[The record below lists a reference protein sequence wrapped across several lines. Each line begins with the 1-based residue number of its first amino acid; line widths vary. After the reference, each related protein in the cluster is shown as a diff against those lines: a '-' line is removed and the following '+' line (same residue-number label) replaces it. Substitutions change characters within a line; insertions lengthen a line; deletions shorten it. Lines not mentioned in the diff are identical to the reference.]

1 MGNPLVAQTQDSTKA
16 YSGVPLL
23 EDAIGLKDAIESGD
37 WASVAMGAVGTAL
50 DALTAVMDPFGAIFA
65 AGVGWLIEHVGPLKE
80 ALNALTGNAD
90 EIAAQSQT
98 WNNIAKELEDV
109 STELTN
115 AVKADL
121 VGWQGPA
128 ADNYRKRAEDTSGL
142 LAAAQKGCEGAGS
155 GVKTAGEVVG
165 AVRTLVRDIIAE
177 LVGHLISWALQVVFT
192 LGIGLTW
199 VVPQVIA
206 AVAKTASKIASLTT
220 KLVKALKALVP
231 LLKKAGTLFEDAAKG
246 LKNIKGGKVGP
257 PGKPGKIDG
266 NPKSPDV
273 KDGKGGKDGDSTT
286 TSGDHSGGT
295 GDKTPGDPPG
305 GGGKDGGKDGGG
317 GKDGSTSTSG
327 DHSGGNGN
335 KAPSD
340 PPPAKKDPGKD
351 GDTGGGGKDTWE
363 CKTDPVD
370 IARGNVVIDQLDLE
384 LPSPL
389 VLERLHVSSYRAG
402 RWFGPSWVSTVDQRL
417 AVGRERVRCF
427 AADGTTLV
435 YPLAE
440 PGAPVLPVD
449 GPRRPL
455 TRHAD
460 GSYTQSDPLRGRELR
475 FAALPGRGSAEL
487 VLRSVTDAD
496 GARVEFDYDALGAPL
511 ALRHSAGYRV
521 ELETEGGRVT
531 AVHVTD
537 PAGQARVLVRRFGYD
552 ELGRLTQEFNA
563 SGRPQV
569 YDYDA
574 AGRVTGWQDRNGTW
588 FRYVYDTSGRCV
600 RTIGDRGFYDAEFA
614 YDTQRRVTTFTD
626 SLGHAGEYHFNEA
639 NQLVREVGPLGGVTT
654 SEWDRD
660 DRLLSRTDPLGR
672 TTSFAYDERG
682 ALRSVTRPDGSLLR
696 VTQDAAGLTI
706 ETTADDGV
714 VLSRFYPRDELPD
727 PFTETLGIAKP
738 LTSEQAAWTRGDEE
752 PPPVDRDVFGRPRSV
767 LNRSGQ
773 PVVLGWTPD
782 GGERLRVRP
791 SGVRESRGYDAEGNE
806 VEHVNGAGLAERTEY
821 GPFDLVTATIDAS
834 GARTTYSYDTELR
847 PSTVTNPLG
856 QSWTYRYDPAGRL
869 VEETDF
875 DGRTLRFGY
884 DAAGRLVRSANGAGE
899 QTEYVHDVL
908 GNVVERRSPAGT
920 TRFAYDA
927 VGRMTAAVVGDV
939 ELRVTYDG
947 EGTVL
952 GESVDGRTLTHV
964 HEADGTV
971 RRRTPSGVDSVWTF
985 DAAGRPASLVVA
997 GHTVRFEHDAGGREV
1012 ARTVEGGVALTQV
1025 FDVDDNL
1032 VGQSVQAAGAPPR
1045 HRRFSYRPDG
1055 LLAGI
1060 DDDVAGPTRLVLDA
1074 TGRVTEVHG
1083 ATGSQAYRY
1092 DPAGNVVETRE
1103 PGQVPSAGTRRYA
1116 NNRLV
1121 SAGAVAFDHD
1131 PQGRVIARN
1140 EGGRTWRYRW
1150 DSQDRLLSVTTPEG
1164 DQWWY
1169 RYDPIG
1175 RRIGKQ
1181 RVVTSATGARV
1192 VAESYEFTWSGAL
1205 LVEQVHVDAAQ
1216 TRRVTVWEYH
1226 PGDDR
1231 PVVQVERA
1239 ATLQD
1244 RFFAIVTDLVG
1255 RPTELLD
1262 AAGTPVWRGN
1272 ASLWGRETGPA
1283 ATPLRFPG
1291 QYADAESGLHY
1302 NVFRY
1307 YDPSTGRY
1315 LSQDPLGL
1323 GPAPNPAAYVDNPLA
1338 ERDLLGLA
1346 CKKGGGKNKTNDQ
1359 PGGGDNAGNIPRG
1372 GGNKGKGKNDET
1384 QASGSGGAGKSDT
1397 HSFGKQDGTEVQV
1410 DSHQGKHQAGNQSFG
1425 MKYTGGSGT
1434 KFPDNVNDKWHKDY
1448 FSKEVA
1454 KYSNDPA
1461 YAKHGTEGKNPG
1473 SIDQNVNAKKSDLDA
1488 HQERVDELESELN
1501 AKKAAY
1507 KNASAEDKP
1516 AVMEEGKKLN
1526 QQFKDAKADRDK
1538 AEADYND
1545 AKAERE
1551 SYDGNRKSVQ
1561 YDKDAKDDGVQ
1572 YDMTSYWKPDGHG
1585 GGNWVTTYHCN
1596 PAVPKGGSVE
1606 KDWWQP
1612 HGKGIAKEFGL

>member
-1 MGNPLVAQTQDSTKA
+1 MGNPLVAQAQDSTKS

-90 EIAAQSQT
+90 EIAAQAQT
-98 WNNIAKELEDV
+98 WNNIAKELGDV

-121 VGWQGPA
+121 VSWQGAA
-128 ADNYRKRAEDTSGL
+128 ADNYRKRADDTSGL

-155 GVKTAGEVVG
+155 GVKTAGEVVA

-192 LGIGLTW
+192 LGIGLAW
-199 VVPQVIA
+199 VVPQVVA

-220 KLVKALKALVP
+220 KLVKALKGLVP

-257 PGKPGKIDG
+257 PPKPGKIDG
-266 NPKSPDV
+266 GPKAPDV
-273 KDGKGGKDGDSTT
+273 KGGGKGDGDSTT
-286 TSGDHSGGT
+286 ASGDHSGGKGGGPGS
-295 GDKTPGDPPG
+295 GDHSSSGGGKDSTTASGDHSFGNGNGNGNGTPGDPP
-305 GGGKDGGKDGGG
+305 
-317 GKDGSTSTSG
+317 
-327 DHSGGNGN
+327 
-335 KAPSD
+335 
-340 PPPAKKDPGKD
+340 PAK
-351 GDTGGGGKDTWE
+351 GDTGKNGDNGGGGKDTWE

-402 RWFGPSWVSTVDQRL
+402 RWFGTTWVSTVDQRL
-417 AVGRERVRCF
+417 AVGREHVRCY

-435 YPLAE
+435 YPPAA
-440 PGAPVLPVD
+440 PGVPVLPTD

-460 GSYTQSDPLRGRELR
+460 GSYTQADPLRGRELR
-475 FAALPGRGSAEL
+475 FAALPGRGQAEL
-487 VLRSVTDAD
+487 VLQSITDDD
-496 GARVEFDYDALGAPL
+496 GARVDIGYDALGAPRT
-511 ALRHSAGYRV
+511 LRHSAGYRV
-521 ELETEGGRVT
+521 ELETESGRVT

-537 PAGQARVLVRRFGYD
+537 PAGGSPVLVRRFGYD
-552 ELGRLTQEFNA
+552 PQGRLTQEFNA
-563 SGRPQV
+563 SGRAQV
-569 YDYDA
+569 YDYDPV
-574 AGRVTGWQDRNGTW
+574 GRVTGWQDRNGTW
-588 FRYVYDTSGRCV
+588 FRYVYDGEGRCV
-600 RTIGDRGFYDAEFA
+600 RTIGDRGFYDAAFT

-626 SLGHAGEYHFNEA
+626 SLGHTGEFHFNEA
-639 NQLVREVGPLGGVTT
+639 YQLVREVGPLGQVTT

-660 DRLLSRTDPLGR
+660 DRLLSRTDPLGQ
-672 TTSFAYDERG
+672 TTAFAYDERG
-682 ALRSVTRPDGSLLR
+682 GLRSVTRPDGSVLR
-696 VTQDAAGLTI
+696 VTQDEAGLTI
-706 ETTADDGV
+706 EATADDGT
-714 VLSRFYPRDELPD
+714 VLSRFYPRDEAPD
-727 PFTETLGIAKP
+727 PFTETLGTAKP
-738 LTSEQAAWTRGDEE
+738 LTSEQAAWTRGAEE
-752 PPPVDRDVFGRPRSV
+752 PPPVDRDVFGRPKSV

-773 PVVLGWTPD
+773 HVVLGWTPD
-782 GGERLRVRP
+782 GQERLRVRP
-791 SGVRESRGYDAEGNE
+791 SGVRETRGYDAEGNE
-806 VEHVNGAGLAERTEY
+806 VERVNGAGLAERLEY
-821 GPFDLVTATIDAS
+821 GPFDLVTATIDPS
-834 GARTTYSYDTELR
+834 GARTTYTYDTELR

-856 QSWTYRYDPAGRL
+856 QTWTYRYDPSGRL
-869 VEETDF
+869 IEQTDF

-884 DAAGRLVRSANGAGE
+884 DRAGRLVRSVNGAGE
-899 QTEYVHDVL
+899 PTDYVHDVL
-908 GNVVERRSPAGT
+908 GNVVERRSPDGT
-920 TRFAYDA
+920 TRFTYDA
-927 VGRMTAAVVGDV
+927 VGRLTSAIMGDV

-947 EGTVL
+947 EGNVL
-952 GESVDGRTLTHV
+952 SESVDGRTLTSSY
-964 HEADGTV
+964 EADGTV
-971 RRRTPSGVDSVWTF
+971 RRRTPSGVDSVWRF
-985 DAAGRPASLVVA
+985 DGDGRPVSLAVA
-997 GHTVRFEHDAGGREV
+997 GHTVRFEHDAGGREI
-1012 ARTVEGGVALTQV
+1012 ARTVEGGVALTQT

-1032 VGQSVQAAGAPPR
+1032 VGQSVLAAGTPPR
-1045 HRRFSYRPDG
+1045 HRRFSYRTDG

-1083 ATGSQAYRY
+1083 AAGSEAYRY
-1092 DPAGNVVETRE
+1092 DPAGNVVETME
-1103 PGQVPSAGTRRYA
+1103 PGQVPTAGPRRYA

-1121 SAGAVAFDHD
+1121 AAGAVTFDHD
-1131 PQGRVIARN
+1131 VQGRVVARH
-1140 EGGRTWRYRW
+1140 EGARVWRYRW
-1150 DSQDRLLSVTTPEG
+1150 DGQDRLLAVTTPEG

-1175 RRIGKQ
+1175 RRIAKQ
-1181 RVVTSATGARV
+1181 RVVTSATGARA

-1216 TRRVTVWEYH
+1216 TRHVTVWEYH

-1231 PVVQVERA
+1231 PVVQVERS
-1239 ATLQD
+1239 ATLRD

-1255 RPTELLD
+1255 RPTELVD
-1262 AAGTPVWRGN
+1262 AVGAPIWRGN
-1272 ASLWGRETGPA
+1272 AGLWGRETGAA

-1346 CKKGGGKNKTNDQ
+1346 CGKGGKNKTNDQ

-1372 GGNKGKGKNDET
+1372 GGGKKGKGKNTDDT
-1384 QASGSGGAGKSDT
+1384 QASSSGGGGKTDT
-1397 HSFGKQDGTEVQV
+1397 HSLGKHDGTEVQV
-1410 DSHQGKHQAGNQSFG
+1410 DSHQGKHQGGNQSFG

-1434 KFPDNVNDKWHKDY
+1434 KFPDNVNDKWHQNY

-1454 KYSNDPA
+1454 KYSNDPQ

-1488 HQERVDELESELN
+1488 RQEKVDELEAELN

-1507 KNASAEDKP
+1507 KNASPEEKAAIMD
-1516 AVMEEGKKLN
+1516 EGKKLN
-1526 QQFKDAKADRDK
+1526 QEFKDAKADRDK
-1538 AEADYND
+1538 AQSDYD
-1545 AKAERE
+1545 SAKAERE

-1572 YDMTSYWKPDGHG
+1572 YDMTSYWKPDGQG

-1612 HGKGIAKEFGL
+1612 HGKDIAKEYGL